1 MTDDTGTEKRVYE
14 AVMIPAK
21 REDIVIARA
30 FLSRLTIRYCS
41 AVVGERV
48 MVDEKLVSLKE
59 DDKKNEG
66 EDDIIATIRDLSQAV
81 ANLSQA
87 VPKLIEKVLDNYIPL
102 LLIDEVER
110 LLNRKLSV
118 SERSRVVELVNS
130 GLGLDDIV
138 AQLKNGEQTAQ
149 YA

>member
-1 MTDDTGTEKRVYE
+1 
-14 AVMIPAK
+14 
-21 REDIVIARA
+21 
-30 FLSRLTIRYCS
+30 
-41 AVVGERV
+41 
-48 MVDEKLVSLKE
+48 MVEEKLVSLKE
-59 DDKKNEG
+59 DDKKNDG

-118 SERSRVVELVNS
+118 AERSRVVELVNS

>member
-1 MTDDTGTEKRVYE
+1 
-14 AVMIPAK
+14 
-21 REDIVIARA
+21 
-30 FLSRLTIRYCS
+30 
-41 AVVGERV
+41 
-48 MVDEKLVSLKE
+48 MVEEKLVSLKE

-118 SERSRVVELVNS
+118 AERSRVVELVNS

>member
-1 MTDDTGTEKRVYE
+1 MASVYFKLVFIKILFCYSGCE
-14 AVMIPAK
+14 FM
-21 REDIVIARA
+21 
-30 FLSRLTIRYCS
+30 
-41 AVVGERV
+41 VGENILSAKE
-48 MVDEKLVSLKE
+48 EKEEKE
-59 DDKKNEG
+59 KG
-66 EDDIIATIRDLSQAV
+66 EDDILATIRDLSQAV

-138 AQLKNGEQTAQ
+138 AQFRNSEKTAQ

>member
-1 MTDDTGTEKRVYE
+1 MVEENLLRAKEGKEEKE
-14 AVMIPAK
+14 
-21 REDIVIARA
+21 
-30 FLSRLTIRYCS
+30 
-41 AVVGERV
+41 
-48 MVDEKLVSLKE
+48 
-59 DDKKNEG
+59 
-66 EDDIIATIRDLSQAV
+66 EDDILATIRDLSQAV

-138 AQLKNGEQTAQ
+138 AQLRSSEKTAQ

>member
-1 MTDDTGTEKRVYE
+1 
-14 AVMIPAK
+14 
-21 REDIVIARA
+21 
-30 FLSRLTIRYCS
+30 
-41 AVVGERV
+41 
-48 MVDEKLVSLKE
+48 MVEEKLVSLKE

>member
-1 MTDDTGTEKRVYE
+1 
-14 AVMIPAK
+14 
-21 REDIVIARA
+21 
-30 FLSRLTIRYCS
+30 
-41 AVVGERV
+41 
-48 MVDEKLVSLKE
+48 MVEEKLIPLKE
-59 DDKKNEG
+59 DGKKNEG

-87 VPKLIEKVLDNYIPL
+87 VPRLIEKVLDNYIPL

-110 LLNRKLSV
+110 LLDRKLSV
-118 SERSRVVELVNS
+118 AERSRVIELVNS

-149 YA
+149 YT

>member
-1 MTDDTGTEKRVYE
+1 MVEE
-14 AVMIPAK
+14 NILPAK
-21 REDIVIARA
+21 EDREDK
-30 FLSRLTIRYCS
+30 
-41 AVVGERV
+41 E
-48 MVDEKLVSLKE
+48 KE
-59 DDKKNEG
+59 DD
-66 EDDIIATIRDLSQAV
+66 ILVTIRDLSQAV

-118 SERSRVVELVNS
+118 AERSRVVELVNS

-138 AQLKNGEQTAQ
+138 AQLRNSEKTAQ

>member
-1 MTDDTGTEKRVYE
+1 
-14 AVMIPAK
+14 
-21 REDIVIARA
+21 
-30 FLSRLTIRYCS
+30 
-41 AVVGERV
+41 
-48 MVDEKLVSLKE
+48 MVEEKLVSLKE

-118 SERSRVVELVNS
+118 AERSRVVELVNS

-149 YA
+149 YT

>member
-1 MTDDTGTEKRVYE
+1 
-14 AVMIPAK
+14 
-21 REDIVIARA
+21 
-30 FLSRLTIRYCS
+30 
-41 AVVGERV
+41 
-48 MVDEKLVSLKE
+48 MVEEKLVSLKE
-59 DDKKNEG
+59 DGKKNEG

-87 VPKLIEKVLDNYIPL
+87 VPKPVEKVLDNYIPL

>member
-1 MTDDTGTEKRVYE
+1 M
-14 AVMIPAK
+14 
-21 REDIVIARA
+21 
-30 FLSRLTIRYCS
+30 
-41 AVVGERV
+41 VGESPLV
-48 MVDEKLVSLKE
+48 QVKEEKSDKE
-59 DDKKNEG
+59 RG
-66 EDDIIATIRDLSQAV
+66 EDDILATIRDLSQAV

-138 AQLKNGEQTAQ
+138 AQLRSSEKTAQ

>member
-1 MTDDTGTEKRVYE
+1 
-14 AVMIPAK
+14 
-21 REDIVIARA
+21 
-30 FLSRLTIRYCS
+30 
-41 AVVGERV
+41 
-48 MVDEKLVSLKE
+48 MVEEKLVSLKE
-59 DDKKNEG
+59 DSKKNEG

-118 SERSRVVELVNS
+118 AERSRVVELVNS

>member
-1 MTDDTGTEKRVYE
+1 M
-14 AVMIPAK
+14 
-21 REDIVIARA
+21 
-30 FLSRLTIRYCS
+30 
-41 AVVGERV
+41 VGENILPV
-48 MVDEKLVSLKE
+48 KE
-59 DDKKNEG
+59 DKEHREKE
-66 EDDIIATIRDLSQAV
+66 EDDILATIRDLSQAV

-138 AQLKNGEQTAQ
+138 AQLRSSEKTAQ

>member
-1 MTDDTGTEKRVYE
+1 
-14 AVMIPAK
+14 
-21 REDIVIARA
+21 
-30 FLSRLTIRYCS
+30 
-41 AVVGERV
+41 
-48 MVDEKLVSLKE
+48 MVEEKLVSLKE
-59 DDKKNEG
+59 DGKKNEG